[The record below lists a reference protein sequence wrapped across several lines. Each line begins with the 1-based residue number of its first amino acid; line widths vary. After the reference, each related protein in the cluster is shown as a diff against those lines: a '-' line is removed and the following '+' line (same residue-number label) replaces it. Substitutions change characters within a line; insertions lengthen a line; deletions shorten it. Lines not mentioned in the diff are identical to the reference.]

1 MGVSQDMR
9 LKFGVI
15 SPQDWGLPVASDLS
29 DSPVETLGVS
39 FAELETRAR
48 AATYQWLVRQFDNKT
63 GAFHGHY
70 RAPDGYFEPPQTVNL
85 IAPWQLLAAYDR
97 YRDSQL
103 LAMAQSAAVW
113 FYQRHVVDHP
123 MSIAA
128 GGVRDG
134 AAADELWT
142 KFSAEEAITCLGL
155 FTRTGE
161 HMWMNRA
168 VQSGRYLVQARR
180 HDFAPRYSL
189 SAGKWLELGWDS
201 WGRTI
206 EANLLLW
213 QARNQECWLE
223 EALLWGEHA
232 LKIQASN
239 GSFYLM
245 DGEYYNT
252 DLTADEL
259 RGLTMLHEA
268 TGRDDFLRAAQRF
281 ADWLLSIQTANG
293 AWPLTV
299 DRDGNV
305 VMPTVGPGDVPNI
318 GIAMLRLYHVTHDQ
332 RYLESALRATRY
344 SLSVQVIPTSSHPY
358 KDDEAARW
366 GFWSWDPYYD
376 YTLSADQS
384 THHVRGM
391 WFVIDYWCANSA
403 SLSSESITR

>member
-1 MGVSQDMR
+1 
-9 LKFGVI
+9 
-15 SPQDWGLPVASDLS
+15 
-29 DSPVETLGVS
+29 
-39 FAELETRAR
+39 
-48 AATYQWLVRQFDNKT
+48 
-63 GAFHGHY
+63 
-70 RAPDGYFEPPQTVNL
+70 
-85 IAPWQLLAAYDR
+85 
-97 YRDSQL
+97 
-103 LAMAQSAAVW
+103 
-113 FYQRHVVDHP
+113 
-123 MSIAA
+123 
-128 GGVRDG
+128 
-134 AAADELWT
+134 
-142 KFSAEEAITCLGL
+142 
-155 FTRTGE
+155 
-161 HMWMNRA
+161 
-168 VQSGRYLVQARR
+168 
-180 HDFAPRYSL
+180 
-189 SAGKWLELGWDS
+189 
-201 WGRTI
+201 
-206 EANLLLW
+206 LW
-213 QARNQECWLE
+213 QARNEERWLQ

-232 LKIQASN
+232 LEIQASN